1 MQFVAIVNFSNTV
14 LAVAV
19 PLRFRLQAINS
30 VLTHQNASKTF
41 HSMLNFA
48 EKKEIE
54 NVLTELSKQG
64 YSFVSVNDLIY
75 KDNYYLDHTGKQ
87 HKNT

>member
-1 MQFVAIVNFSNTV
+1 
-14 LAVAV
+14 
-19 PLRFRLQAINS
+19 
-30 VLTHQNASKTF
+30 
-41 HSMLNFA
+41 MLNFT

-75 KDNYYLDHTGKQ
+75 KYNYYLDHTGKQ
-87 HKNT
+87 HKNTLKK